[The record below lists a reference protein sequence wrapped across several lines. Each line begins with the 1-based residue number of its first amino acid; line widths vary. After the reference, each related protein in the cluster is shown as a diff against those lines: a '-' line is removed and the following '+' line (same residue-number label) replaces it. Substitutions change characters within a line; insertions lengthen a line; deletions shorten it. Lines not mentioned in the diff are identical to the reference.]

1 MLENTE
7 KCPVCG
13 SMNASR
19 VHHQSSQWGELRPE
33 MQFCEECGC
42 VYVDTS
48 ARENA
53 KYFRRFEERRK
64 AIEEKEKA
72 EDRRFVEEVLRKCKK
87 INHDWSGG
95 SEKTGGDL

>member
-53 KYFRRFEERRK
+53 KYFRRFEEERAAQAKR
-64 AIEEKEKA
+64 
-72 EDRRFVEEVLRKCKK
+72 VEEEIKRKVKSFLQ
-87 INHDWSGG
+87 DRSGD
-95 SEKTGGDL
+95 SAKTGGDL

>member
-1 MLENTE
+1 MLENYE

-19 VHHQSSQWGELRPE
+19 VRHQSSQWGELSPE
-33 MQFCEECGC
+33 MQFCEDCGC

-53 KYFRRFEERRK
+53 KYFRQLEEKRK
-64 AIEEKEKA
+64 AIEEKEQ
-72 EDRRFVEEVLRKCKK
+72 EEFLRFIEESIRKCKK
-87 INHDWSGG
+87 N
-95 SEKTGGDL
+95 

>member
-1 MLENTE
+1 MLENYE

-53 KYFRRFEERRK
+53 KYFRRFEEERAAQSRR
-64 AIEEKEKA
+64 
-72 EDRRFVEEVLRKCKK
+72 VEEEIQRKVKSFFQ
-87 INHDWSGG
+87 DRSGG

>member
-19 VHHQSSQWGELRPE
+19 VHHHSSQWGELRPE

-53 KYFRRFEERRK
+53 KYFRRFEEERAAQAKR
-64 AIEEKEKA
+64 
-72 EDRRFVEEVLRKCKK
+72 VEEEIQRKWKK
-87 INHDWSGG
+87 IVHDWSGG

>member
-53 KYFRRFEERRK
+53 KYFRRFEEERAAQAKR
-64 AIEEKEKA
+64 
-72 EDRRFVEEVLRKCKK
+72 VEEEIQRKVKSF
-87 INHDWSGG
+87 WSGG
-95 SEKTGGDL
+95 GEKTGGDL